1 MKVGQSNTQ
10 LMAELLRQ
18 HQQVIHQ
25 QNLKEFERL
34 NRQHQERFKTQECN
48 RQWIKDGHVDVM
60 V

>member
-25 QNLKEFERL
+25 QNIKEFERL
-34 NRQHQERFKTQECN
+34 NRQHQERFKTQECT